1 MEKKWKQWYNF
12 LGLQNHC
19 RGWLQPCNSK
29 MLAPCKKRYDKP
41 RQHIKKQRH
50 YFANRGVFSQRYDFS
65 SILVWMWE
73 LAHEEGWALMNW
85 HFWTAVLEKTLK
97 NPWTAVR
104 SNQSILKKS
113 TLNIHWKDWCWSW
126 SSNTLATWRKEPTHW
141 KRPRCQERLKAGG
154 ERDNRGEDGWMVSLT
169 QWTWVCRNWET
180 VKDREAKPGML

>member
-126 SSNTLATWRKEPTHW
+126 SSNALATWCEELTHW
-141 KRPRCQERLKAGG
+141 KRC
-154 ERDNRGEDGWMVSLT
+154 WF
-169 QWTWVCRNWET
+169 
-180 VKDREAKPGML
+180 